1 MELAF
6 ASTSVIAIVIFVV
19 LFILRSSIKR
29 IISTTNK
36 GIDQINDVVVVNILE
51 SKLEID
57 QRVKEVIKKF
67 DELGG
72 PVNIEAAYNT
82 AMGKNKK

>member
-1 MELAF
+1 MEF
-6 ASTSVIAIVIFVV
+6 ASTSVIAIVILIV

-29 IISTTNK
+29 LIGTTNK
-36 GIDQINDVVVVNILE
+36 AIDQVNDIVIVNILE
-51 SKLEID
+51 SRADITERTQEAMKKL
-57 QRVKEVIKKF
+57 

-72 PVNIEAAYNT
+72 PIDLEAAYNT